1 MKAFSLIILA
11 IGCVAVLFYG
21 NQYWSERTSTPVSN
35 PPSTESHETSKSPDT
50 AETKDVQSLIANWP
64 EDAKAAFKESLKD
77 GEPYKLALVG
87 STALGKEENGWSIQV
102 KEAIENAFDGKVAVS
117 IFQYDTTS
125 IEFVN
130 GDKIDEVLGFAP
142 QLVLLEPFS
151 LNDNSNRVGS
161 TSNQGSIELFK
172 RKLIEQN
179 EDAVLI
185 LQPTHP
191 IDGAT
196 YYPKQIEALKE
207 FANTQDIT
215 YLDHWSAWPEGSLRD
230 YLGGTQ
236 ETPNEKGH
244 TLWSQYLIDY
254 FIAD

>member
-21 NQYWSERTSTPVSN
+21 NQYWSEKTSNPVSN

-50 AETKDVQSLIANWP
+50 AETRDVESLIANWP
-64 EDAKAAFKESLKD
+64 AGAQAAFKESLKD

-87 STALGKEENGWSIQV
+87 SPALGKEENGWSIQV
-102 KEAIENAFDGKVAVS
+102 KEAIENAYEGKIDVS

-125 IEFVN
+125 IAFVN
-130 GDKIDEVLGFAP
+130 GDKIDEVLEDAP

-161 TSNQGSIELFK
+161 TSNQESIQLFQ
-172 RKLIEQN
+172 RKLTELN

-207 FANTQDIT
+207 FANAQDIT
-215 YLDHWSAWPEGSLRD
+215 YLDHWSAWPEDSLRD
-230 YLGGTQ
+230 YLVGTQ
-236 ETPNEKGH
+236 ETPNEKGYS
-244 TLWSQYLIDY
+244 LWSQFLIDY